1 MTYERTIRLA
11 RKLTVW
17 LQAQT
22 ATRLIRLAGKIN
34 RPTDLSS
41 RKGFSRG

>member
-11 RKLTVW
+11 RKLLASLRV
-17 LQAQT
+17 QT
-22 ATRLIRLAGKIN
+22 NRRPIRLGKIN
-34 RPTDLSS
+34 GPTDLSS